1 MKLFNL
7 CSINNVLLFKYFSIV
22 FFNEQERILAVVEW
36 KKQNAVAIVS
46 MCNTANT
53 MNKIFARDFN
63 RCLDQIESDTQVKSV
78 IITALDEKNFSQ
90 GVDVA
95 WVGEKLA
102 GNQRQDVVDFMYGMN
117 DVFKRL
123 LLFPVPVIAAINGH
137 AFGNGAILTCA
148 CDFRFMRKDKG
159 FFCFPEVDLGI
170 LFLPGMI
177 ALVRKAIPEPLFNHM
192 LLSGRRMTAV
202 DLEHAHVIVKACEN
216 QEDLMK
222 EAMAFAA
229 GFDKQHAIFRELK
242 TRVHKK
248 VAQIM
253 DEEDPEYIDALNLF
267 VAND

>member
-1 MKLFNL
+1 
-7 CSINNVLLFKYFSIV
+7 
-22 FFNEQERILAVVEW
+22 LAVVKW

-53 MNKIFARDFN
+53 MNKTFAQDFN
-63 RCLDQIESDTQVKSV
+63 CCLDQIESDTQVKSM
-78 IITALDEKNFSQ
+78 ILTALDEKNFSQ

-102 GNQRQDVVDFMYGMN
+102 GNQRQEVIDFMYGMN

-137 AFGNGAILTCA
+137 AFGNGAILACA

-177 ALVRKAIPEPLFNHM
+177 ALVRKAIPEHLFNHM

-267 VAND
+267 VTND